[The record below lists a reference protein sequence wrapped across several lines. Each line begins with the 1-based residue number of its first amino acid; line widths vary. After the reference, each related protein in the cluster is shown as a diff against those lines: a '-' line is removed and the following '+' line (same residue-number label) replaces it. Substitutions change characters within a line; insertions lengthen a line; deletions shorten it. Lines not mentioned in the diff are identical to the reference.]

1 MKLLRSPLGLLAVL
15 AALTAACGGSHRPP
29 VVATTAPAGSAASG
43 GETAPTPEPDSGQPL
58 DVGPD
63 VQPVRDEGAHGQ
75 EIVGGAD
82 GEAGPLADVYFD
94 FDQANLSDATKE
106 TLHQHAQWLQ
116 RHPELNLT
124 IEGHCDQ
131 RGTVE
136 YNLALGDL
144 RAQAVREYLVSL
156 GVAADRLAPVSYGKE
171 RPVDPDTGEAAWAK
185 NRRAHFVV
193 SR

>member
-1 MKLLRSPLGLLAVL
+1 VRVPEAWP
-15 AALTAACGGSHRPP
+15 APALTLVAAFALGCAGGHRPP
-29 VVATTAPAGSAASG
+29 AVTA
-43 GETAPTPEPDSGQPL
+43 TAPTGAASAAPAAEPEPGQPL
-58 DVGPD
+58 DPGPD
-63 VQPVRDEGAHGQ
+63 VQPIRDEGASGE

-94 FDQANLSDATKE
+94 FDQAALSE
-106 TLHQHAQWLQ
+106 TAQQTLRQHAGWLQ
-116 RHPELNLT
+116 KHLELKLT

-156 GVAADRLAPVSYGKE
+156 GVAAERTVAVSYGKE
-171 RPVDPDTGEAAWAK
+171 RPLDPAMNEAAWAK